1 MIITVIVINRGVR
14 VVRIINLCKPHSWPT
29 TLDVVHC
36 YLVGVSMCLIHQDV
50 LFAPRYEFLSVSS

>member
-1 MIITVIVINRGVR
+1 MFGLQCCFRE
-14 VVRIINLCKPHSWPT
+14 
-29 TLDVVHC
+29 VVHC